1 MNTKESGNTSGSAS
15 RSIFDHQYCIR
26 TLSGQ
31 SLSLIKPD
39 ADSILIEDIARGL
52 AFKSHFGG
60 HTPRY
65 FSVAE
70 HSILVLSL
78 LPQELRDDPVYR
90 LGALLHDAPE
100 AYIGDCVKPLKDLLP
115 EYVEVEKRLQ
125 HVILQ
130 KFGVTLDVIKR
141 IKPYDLRSQE
151 IEYDVFYNGGK
162 FPLSFLSPDEARI
175 EFLRL
180 FEACIKHYFGVPIKY

>member
-1 MNTKESGNTSGSAS
+1 MNTKESGNTSESAS

-31 SLSLIKPD
+31 SLSLIKPV

-52 AFKSHFGG
+52 AYKSHFGG

-78 LPQELRDDPVYR
+78 LPQELRDDPFT
-90 LGALLHDAPE
+90 
-100 AYIGDCVKPLKDLLP
+100 DLVRYCMMRPKL
-115 EYVEVEKRLQ
+115 
-125 HVILQ
+125 I
-130 KFGVTLDVIKR
+130 
-141 IKPYDLRSQE
+141 SE
-151 IEYDVFYNGGK
+151 IV
-162 FPLSFLSPDEARI
+162 
-175 EFLRL
+175 
-180 FEACIKHYFGVPIKY
+180 